1 MFQRYVTFKYLKL
14 CVIRYPVVVI
24 ILVSGNKETKN
35 PTVYGGGGE
44 GGRGTGSPA
53 TPLPR
58 SVTVK
63 IEAPVTLVIMTIST
77 AITYAEN
84 LPCATSALLRLCE
97 VDYKLSDT

>member
-1 MFQRYVTFKYLKL
+1 M
-14 CVIRYPVVVI
+14 I

-35 PTVYGGGGE
+35 PTVYAGGGRGGGE
-44 GGRGTGSPA
+44 GRVTGSPA

-63 IEAPVTLVIMTIST
+63 FEAPVTLVIMTIST
-77 AITYAEN
+77 TITYPEN

-97 VDYKLSDT
+97 VDYKLSDICRGKETSH

>member
-1 MFQRYVTFKYLKL
+1 M
-14 CVIRYPVVVI
+14 I

-35 PTVYGGGGE
+35 PTVYGGGG
-44 GGRGTGSPA
+44 GTGSTA

-63 IEAPVTLVIMTIST
+63 FEAPVTLVIMTIST
-77 AITYAEN
+77 TITYAEN

>member
-1 MFQRYVTFKYLKL
+1 M
-14 CVIRYPVVVI
+14 I
-24 ILVSGNKETKN
+24 ILLSGNKETKN
-35 PTVYGGGGE
+35 PTVYGGGGG

-97 VDYKLSDT
+97 VDYKLSDI

>member
-1 MFQRYVTFKYLKL
+1 MV
-14 CVIRYPVVVI
+14 
-24 ILVSGNKETKN
+24 
-35 PTVYGGGGE
+35 GGGG

-63 IEAPVTLVIMTIST
+63 LEATVTLVIMTIST

>member
-1 MFQRYVTFKYLKL
+1 M
-14 CVIRYPVVVI
+14 I

-35 PTVYGGGGE
+35 PTVYGGGGGE

-63 IEAPVTLVIMTIST
+63 FEAPVNLVIMTIST
-77 AITYAEN
+77 TITYAEN

>member
-1 MFQRYVTFKYLKL
+1 M
-14 CVIRYPVVVI
+14 I

-35 PTVYGGGGE
+35 PTVYAGGGWGGE
-44 GGRGTGSPA
+44 GRVTGSPA

-63 IEAPVTLVIMTIST
+63 FEAPVTLVIMTIST

>member
-1 MFQRYVTFKYLKL
+1 MFQRYVTFKYFKL
-14 CVIRYPVVVI
+14 CVISYPVVVI

-35 PTVYGGGGE
+35 PTVYGGGGG

-63 IEAPVTLVIMTIST
+63 LEAPVTLVIMTIST

>member
-1 MFQRYVTFKYLKL
+1 M
-14 CVIRYPVVVI
+14 I

-35 PTVYGGGGE
+35 PTVYGGGG
-44 GGRGTGSPA
+44 GGTGSPA

-58 SVTVK
+58 SGTVK
-63 IEAPVTLVIMTIST
+63 FEAPVILVTIST

>member
-1 MFQRYVTFKYLKL
+1 MR
-14 CVIRYPVVVI
+14 
-24 ILVSGNKETKN
+24 G
-35 PTVYGGGGE
+35 GGGGE
-44 GGRGTGSPA
+44 GRVTGSPA

-63 IEAPVTLVIMTIST
+63 FEAPVTLVIMTIST

-97 VDYKLSDT
+97 VDYKLSDICRGKETSH

>member
-1 MFQRYVTFKYLKL
+1 M
-14 CVIRYPVVVI
+14 I

-35 PTVYGGGGE
+35 PTVYGGGG
-44 GGRGTGSPA
+44 GGAPRGTGSPA

-63 IEAPVTLVIMTIST
+63 FEAPVNLVIMTIST
-77 AITYAEN
+77 TITYAEN

>member
-1 MFQRYVTFKYLKL
+1 MV
-14 CVIRYPVVVI
+14 
-24 ILVSGNKETKN
+24 
-35 PTVYGGGGE
+35 GGG

-63 IEAPVTLVIMTIST
+63 FEAPVNLVIMTIST
-77 AITYAEN
+77 TITYAEN

>member
-1 MFQRYVTFKYLKL
+1 MFQRYVTFKYFKL
-14 CVIRYPVVVI
+14 RVISYPVVVI

-35 PTVYGGGGE
+35 PTVYGGGGG

-63 IEAPVTLVIMTIST
+63 LEAPVTLVIMTIST

>member
-1 MFQRYVTFKYLKL
+1 M
-14 CVIRYPVVVI
+14 I

-35 PTVYGGGGE
+35 PTVYGGGG
-44 GGRGTGSPA
+44 GGTGSPA

-63 IEAPVTLVIMTIST
+63 FEAPVTLVIMTIST

>member
-1 MFQRYVTFKYLKL
+1 MFQRYVTFKYFKL
-14 CVIRYPVVVI
+14 CVISYPVVVI

-35 PTVYGGGGE
+35 PTVYGGGG
-44 GGRGTGSPA
+44 GRGTGSPA

-63 IEAPVTLVIMTIST
+63 FEAPVTLVIMTIST

>member
-1 MFQRYVTFKYLKL
+1 M
-14 CVIRYPVVVI
+14 I

-35 PTVYGGGGE
+35 PTVYGGGGG

-63 IEAPVTLVIMTIST
+63 TEAPVTLVIMTIST

>member
-1 MFQRYVTFKYLKL
+1 M
-14 CVIRYPVVVI
+14 
-24 ILVSGNKETKN
+24 
-35 PTVYGGGGE
+35 
-44 GGRGTGSPA
+44 

-97 VDYKLSDT
+97 VDYKLSDI

>member
-1 MFQRYVTFKYLKL
+1 MV
-14 CVIRYPVVVI
+14 
-24 ILVSGNKETKN
+24 
-35 PTVYGGGGE
+35 GGGG

-63 IEAPVTLVIMTIST
+63 FEAPVTLVIMTIST